1 MAIQFLDGIDFS
13 GNEITK
19 VLLQNS
25 AGTPSGTPLGGGQIV
40 YDSNAG
46 TIKYYDDVNTQWVE
60 LDGQGSVSSVASG
73 IGIKVVTS
81 SGTATVNVDY
91 DTANNVVLKATDAQ
105 GTAIPTTADIL
116 YSDGSSVVN
125 FGNVSDLPFTNN
137 SGITS
142 VGLTTNIAA
151 FAVGSSPLTGSGG
164 TLTFNLNGG
173 SAGQFLKQDGTWA
186 DVPAGYSGW
195 TVSDGSATFSVSSG
209 GTVEFTSSTSTIST
223 DASTSGTLD
232 LSLTSSGVS
241 AGSYTSANITVDQYG
256 RVTAASTGG
265 AGTMSSWKIEGDNGG
280 AGSQAVTDGQTVK
293 ILGTAPIS
301 TSAGA
306 TREVSI
312 THDTSGVSAGTSA
325 YPSSVTVNATG
336 HITAISAG
344 SAPGTMSS
352 WTLAGDSGSSQSITN
367 GNTATFRGDNG
378 IETKATGTDI
388 LDIALVLY
396 ELTEETTWANTT
408 DFLTFAE
415 GSTGSKKIKS
425 TNISLSDFGVPS
437 ANLSMGTK
445 KVINVVDPTSAQDA
459 ATKNYVDTTFA
470 GSGALIYQGGYDATT
485 AAPTGTSIK
494 KGFTYAVTV
503 AGTGSPAGFWSPTL
517 EVGDLIIANQDN
529 PTSAA
534 DWTEINKNIDVATA
548 TVLGIANFPTAGG
561 LSVSSGAVS
570 LPAVGTASTKG
581 GAAKSLTVTTD
592 AKGRVSSLA
601 EQNIQIAASQVTSF
615 CNEVETCVG
624 TAFQKSGTIGG
635 ASSWTITHGFNTR
648 AVQVGVYLNSGNY
661 DTVYAK
667 VIRPSANTITISVST
682 AVAANAL
689 NYTIAVVK

>member
-1 MAIQFLDGIDFS
+1 MAIKFLDGIDFG

-25 AGTPSGTPLGGGQIV
+25 AGTPTGTPLGGGQIV

-46 TIKYYDDVNTQWVE
+46 TIKYYDDVNLAWVE
-60 LDGQGSVSSVASG
+60 LDGQGAISSVLSGNGITVTTASG
-73 IGIKVVTS
+73 A
-81 SGTATVNVDY
+81 ATVNIQY
-91 DTANNVVLKATDAQ
+91 ATSNNIVLKATDAQ
-105 GTAIPTTADIL
+105 GTAIPTTADII

-164 TLTFNLNGG
+164 TLTLNLTGG
-173 SAGQFLKQDGTWA
+173 SAGQFLRQDGTWA
-186 DVPAGYSGW
+186 SVPAGYNGW
-195 TVSDGSATFSVSSG
+195 DVSDGSSNFTVATG
-209 GTVEFTSSTSTIST
+209 DTVEFLSTTSTVKL

-232 LSLTSSGVS
+232 VTLPVSGVA
-241 AGSYTSANITVDQYG
+241 AGSYTSANITVDTYG
-256 RVTAASTGG
+256 RVTAASAGG
-265 AGTMSSWKIEGDNGG
+265 AGTMTSWDLAADSGTTETVSNGNT
-280 AGSQAVTDGQTVK
+280 VT
-293 ILGTAPIS
+293 IAGTAPIS
-301 TSAGA
+301 TV
-306 TREVSI
+306 VSSPDTVTI
-312 THDTSGVSAGTSA
+312 SHDASGVTAGTSA
-325 YPSSVTVNATG
+325 YPSSISYNATG
-336 HITAISAG
+336 HITAITAG
-344 SAPGTMSS
+344 SAPGTMDGFEV
-352 WTLAGDSGSSQSITN
+352 AGDTGTNQTITD
-367 GNTATFRGDNG
+367 GNTLFIKGSTGIATRGVAG
-378 IETKATGTDI
+378 DI
-388 LDIALVLY
+388 LDVALDLPG
-396 ELTEETTWANTT
+396 LTATTTWTKAA
-408 DFLTFAE
+408 DYFAVAD
-415 GSTGSKKIKS
+415 GTVNRKIFS
-425 TNISLSDFGVPS
+425 TNISLSDFGVPT

-445 KVINVVDPTSAQDA
+445 KVINVVDPTAAQDA

-485 AAPTGTSIK
+485 AAPTGTSVK

-529 PTSAA
+529 PTTAA

-601 EQNIQIAASQVTSF
+601 EQNIQIAASQVTNF
-615 CNEVETCVG
+615 CDEVETCVG

-635 ASSWTITHGFNTR
+635 AATWTITHGFNTR

-661 DTVYAK
+661 DTVYAR
-667 VIRPSANTITISVST
+667 VTRPSVNTVTIAVST

>member
-1 MAIQFLDGIDFS
+1 MAIKFLDGIDFS
-13 GNEITK
+13 GNEITN

-25 AGTPSGTPLGGGQIV
+25 AGTPGSNLGGGQIV

-46 TIKYYDDVNTQWVE
+46 TIKYYDGVNSAWVE
-60 LDGQGSVSSVASG
+60 LDGQGAISSVLAG
-73 IGIKVVTS
+73 DGIKVNTV
-81 SGTATVNVDY
+81 SGAATVSVEY
-91 DTANNVVLKATDAQ
+91 ATSNNVVLKATDAQ
-105 GTAIPTTADIL
+105 GTSIPTTADIL

-151 FAVGSSPLTGSGG
+151 FVVGSSPLTGSGG
-164 TLTFNLNGG
+164 TLTLNLTGG
-173 SAGQFLKQDGTWA
+173 SSGQFLRQDGTWA
-186 DVPAGYSGW
+186 SVPAGYSGW
-195 TVSDGSATFSVSSG
+195 DVSDGSNNFTVSSG
-209 GTVEFTSSTSTIST
+209 GTVEFLSTNSTIKL
-223 DASTSGTLD
+223 DAATSGTLD
-232 LSLTSSGVS
+232 VTLPVSGVS
-241 AGSYTSANITVDQYG
+241 AGSYTSANITVDSFG

-265 AGTMSSWKIEGDNGG
+265 AGTMSSWKLTGDN
-280 AGSQAVTDGQTVK
+280 ATVLDITDGNTVS
-293 ILGTAPIS
+293 ILGTGPIS
-301 TSAGA
+301 TTGSSVD
-306 TREVSI
+306 TVTI
-312 THDTSGVSAGTSA
+312 THDASGVTAGTSA
-325 YPSSVTVNATG
+325 YPASVTYNATG
-336 HITAISAG
+336 HITAITAG
-344 SAPGTMSS
+344 SAPGTMDDF
-352 WTLAGDSGSSQSITN
+352 TVAGDSGTN
-367 GNTATFRGDNG
+367 QTISDGNTLTVSGGLGIVTRASAGDLLSVDLDLT
-378 IETKATGTDI
+378 ELSTTSTWTKASDYFAVTDATLNRRI
-388 LDIALVLY
+388 LS
-396 ELTEETTWANTT
+396 T
-408 DFLTFAE
+408 D
-415 GSTGSKKIKS
+415 
-425 TNISLSDFGVPS
+425 ISLSDFGVPT

-503 AGTGSPAGFWSPTL
+503 AGTGNPAGFWSPKL

-601 EQNIQIAASQVTSF
+601 EQNIQIAASQVTNF
-615 CNEVETCVG
+615 CDEVETCVG

-635 ASSWTITHGFNTR
+635 AATWTITHGFNTR

-661 DTVYAK
+661 DTVYAR
-667 VIRPSANTITISVST
+667 VTRPSVNTVTIAVST

>member
-1 MAIQFLDGIDFS
+1 MAIKFLDGIDFS
-13 GNEITK
+13 GNEITN

-25 AGTPSGTPLGGGQIV
+25 VGTPSSNLGGGQIV

-46 TIKYYDDVNTQWVE
+46 TIKYYDGVNSSWVE
-60 LDGQGSVSSVASG
+60 LDGQGAISSVLG
-73 IGIKVVTS
+73 GDGIKVTTA
-81 SGTATVNVDY
+81 SGTATVEVAY
-91 DTANNVVLKATDAQ
+91 STANNIILKATDAQ
-105 GTAIPTTADIL
+105 GTAIPTTADII
-116 YSDGSSVVN
+116 YSDGSSNVN

-151 FAVGSSPLTGSGG
+151 FVVGSSPLTGSGG
-164 TLTFNLNGG
+164 TLTLNLTGG
-173 SAGQFLKQDGTWA
+173 SSGQFLRQDGTWA
-186 DVPAGYSGW
+186 SVPAGYSGW
-195 TVSDGSATFSVSSG
+195 EVSDGSNAFTVASG
-209 GTVEFTSSTSTIST
+209 NTVEFLSTTNTIKL
-223 DASTSGTLD
+223 DAATSGTLD
-232 LSLTSSGVS
+232 VTLPVSGVS
-241 AGSYTSANITVDQYG
+241 AGSYTSANITVDTYG
-256 RVTAASTGG
+256 RITAASAGG
-265 AGTMSSWKIEGDNGG
+265 AGTMTSWDLDADSGTPQTITDG
-280 AGSQAVTDGQTVK
+280 AAVT
-293 ILGTAPIS
+293 IAGTAPIS
-301 TSAGA
+301 TVVAA
-306 TREVSI
+306 TDKVTIS
-312 THDTSGVSAGTSA
+312 HDASGVTAGTSA
-325 YPSSVTVNATG
+325 YPSSISYNATG
-336 HITAISAG
+336 HITAITAG
-344 SAPGTMSS
+344 SAPGTMDGF
-352 WTLAGDSGSSQSITN
+352 TVAGDTGTNQTITD
-367 GNTATFRGDNG
+367 GNTLSIVGSTGIATRGVAG
-378 IETKATGTDI
+378 DI
-388 LDIALVLY
+388 LDVALDLPG
-396 ELTEETTWANTT
+396 LTATTTWTKGSDYFAVADGTANR
-408 DFLTFAE
+408 
-415 GSTGSKKIKS
+415 KIFS
-425 TNISLSDFGVPS
+425 TNISLSDFGVPT

-445 KVINVVDPTSAQDA
+445 KVINVVDPTAAQDA

-534 DWTEINKNIDVATA
+534 DWTEINKNIDVATT

-581 GAAKSLTVTTD
+581 SASKSLTVTTD
-592 AKGRVSSLA
+592 AKGRVSSLSD
-601 EQNIQIAASQVTSF
+601 QNIQIAASQVTNF
-615 CNEVETCVG
+615 CDEVESCVG

-635 ASSWTITHGFNTR
+635 AASWTITHGFNTR

-667 VIRPSANTITISVST
+667 VTRPSANTVTIAVST

>member
-1 MAIQFLDGIDFS
+1 MAIKFLDGIDFS
-13 GNEITK
+13 GNEITN

-25 AGTPSGTPLGGGQIV
+25 AGTPGSNLGGGQIV

-46 TIKYYDDVNTQWVE
+46 TIKYYDGVNAAWVE
-60 LDGQGSVSSVASG
+60 LDGQGAISSVLAGNGISVSTVSGAATVSVAYS
-73 IGIKVVTS
+73 
-81 SGTATVNVDY
+81 
-91 DTANNVVLKATDAQ
+91 TANNVVLKATDSQ

-151 FAVGSSPLTGSGG
+151 FVVGSSPLTGSGG
-164 TLTFNLNGG
+164 TLTLNLTGG
-173 SAGQFLKQDGTWA
+173 SAGQFLRQDGTWA
-186 DVPAGYSGW
+186 SVPAGYNGW
-195 TVSDGSATFSVSSG
+195 TVSDGTNSFAVASAN
-209 GTVEFTSSTSTIST
+209 TVEFLSGNSTIKL
-223 DASTSGTLD
+223 DAATSGTLD
-232 LSLTSSGVS
+232 VTLPVSGVS
-241 AGSYTSANITVDQYG
+241 AGSYTSANITVDTYG
-256 RVTAASTGG
+256 RITAASTGG
-265 AGTMSSWKIEGDNGG
+265 AGTMSSWKLKGDN
-280 AGSQAVTDGQTVK
+280 ATLLDITDGNTVS
-293 ILGTAPIS
+293 ILGTGPIS
-301 TSAGA
+301 TTGSSVD
-306 TREVSI
+306 TVTI
-312 THDTSGVSAGTSA
+312 THDASGVTAGTSA
-325 YPSSVTVNATG
+325 YPASITYNATG
-336 HITAISAG
+336 HITAITAG
-344 SAPGTMSS
+344 SAPGTMDDFIV
-352 WTLAGDSGSSQSITN
+352 AGDTGANQTISD
-367 GNTATFRGDNG
+367 GNTLTVAGGSGIATRGVAGDIVSVDLSLNSLTATTTW
-378 IETKATGTDI
+378 TKASDH
-388 LDIALVLY
+388 
-396 ELTEETTWANTT
+396 
-408 DFLTFAE
+408 FAVAD
-415 GSTGSKKIKS
+415 SNLNRKIKS
-425 TNISLSDFGVPS
+425 TDISLSDFAVPS

-601 EQNIQIAASQVTSF
+601 EQNIQIAASQVTNF
-615 CNEVETCVG
+615 CDEVETCVG
-624 TAFQKSGTIGG
+624 TAFQTSGTIGG
-635 ASSWTITHGFNTR
+635 AATWTITHGFNTR

-661 DTVYAK
+661 DTVYAR
-667 VIRPSANTITISVST
+667 VTRPTTNTVTIAVST

>member
-1 MAIQFLDGIDFS
+1 MAIKFLDGIDFS

-25 AGTPSGTPLGGGQIV
+25 AGTPTGTPLGGGQIV

-46 TIKYYDDVNTQWVE
+46 TIKYYDDVNSAWVE
-60 LDGQGSVSSVASG
+60 LDGQGAISSVLSGNGITVTTASG
-73 IGIKVVTS
+73 A
-81 SGTATVNVDY
+81 ATVNIQY
-91 DTANNVVLKATDAQ
+91 ATSNNIVLKATDAQ
-105 GTAIPTTADIL
+105 GTAIPTTADII

-151 FAVGSSPLTGSGG
+151 FVVGSSPLTGSGG
-164 TLTFNLNGG
+164 TLTLNLTGG
-173 SAGQFLKQDGTWA
+173 SAGQFLRQDGTWA
-186 DVPAGYSGW
+186 SVPSGYSGW
-195 TVSDGSATFSVSSG
+195 DVSDGSNTFTVSSG
-209 GTVEFTSSTSTIST
+209 NTVEFLSTNSTVKL
-223 DASTSGTLD
+223 DASTTGTLD
-232 LSLTSSGVS
+232 VTLPVSGVS
-241 AGSYTSANITVDQYG
+241 AGSYTSANITVDTYG
-256 RVTAASTGG
+256 RITAASTGG
-265 AGTMSSWKIEGDNGG
+265 AGTMSSWNLKGDNS
-280 AGSQAVTDGQTVK
+280 ATSLSITDGNTVS
-293 ILGTAPIS
+293 ILGTGPIS
-301 TSAGA
+301 TTGSSVD
-306 TREVSI
+306 TITI
-312 THDTSGVSAGTSA
+312 THDASGVTAGTSA
-325 YPSSVTVNATG
+325 YPASITYNATG
-336 HITAISAG
+336 HITAITAG
-344 SAPGTMSS
+344 SAPGTMDDFIV
-352 WTLAGDSGSSQSITN
+352 AGDSGANQTISD
-367 GNTATFRGDNG
+367 GNTLTISGGDGILTRGVAGDIVDINLDIDGLNATTTW
-378 IETKATGTDI
+378 TKAADH
-388 LDIALVLY
+388 
-396 ELTEETTWANTT
+396 
-408 DFLTFAE
+408 FAVAD
-415 GSTGSKKIKS
+415 GNLNRKIKS
-425 TNISLSDFGVPS
+425 TDISLSNFAVPT
-437 ANLSMGTK
+437 ANLSIGTN
-445 KVINVVDPTSAQDA
+445 KVTNVVDPTAAQDA

-503 AGTGSPAGFWSPTL
+503 AGTGNPAGFWSPKL

-601 EQNIQIAASQVTSF
+601 EQNIQIAASQVTNF
-615 CNEVETCVG
+615 CDEVETCVG

-635 ASSWTITHGFNTR
+635 AATWTITHGFNTR

-661 DTVYAK
+661 DTVYAR
-667 VIRPSANTITISVST
+667 VTRPSVNTVTIAVST

>member
-1 MAIQFLDGIDFS
+1 MAIKFLDGIDFS

-25 AGTPSGTPLGGGQIV
+25 AGTPTGTPLGGGQIV

-46 TIKYYDDVNTQWVE
+46 TIKYYDDVNSAWVE
-60 LDGQGSVSSVASG
+60 LDGQGAISSVLSGNGITVTTASG
-73 IGIKVVTS
+73 A
-81 SGTATVNVDY
+81 ATVNIQY
-91 DTANNVVLKATDAQ
+91 ATSNNIVLKATDAQ
-105 GTAIPTTADIL
+105 GTAIPTTADII

-151 FAVGSSPLTGSGG
+151 FVVGSSPLTGSGG
-164 TLTFNLNGG
+164 TLTLNLTGG
-173 SAGQFLKQDGTWA
+173 SAGQFLRQDGTWA
-186 DVPAGYSGW
+186 SVPSGYSGW
-195 TVSDGSATFSVSSG
+195 DVSDGSNTFTVSSG
-209 GTVEFTSSTSTIST
+209 NTVEFLSTNTT
-223 DASTSGTLD
+223 VKLDASTTGTLD
-232 LSLTSSGVS
+232 VTLPVSGVS
-241 AGSYTSANITVDQYG
+241 AGSYTSANITVDTYG
-256 RVTAASTGG
+256 RITAASTGG
-265 AGTMSSWKIEGDNGG
+265 AGTMSSWNLKGDNS
-280 AGSQAVTDGQTVK
+280 ATSLSITDGNTVS
-293 ILGTAPIS
+293 ILGTGPIS
-301 TSAGA
+301 TTGSSVD
-306 TREVSI
+306 TITI
-312 THDTSGVSAGTSA
+312 THDASGVTAGTSA
-325 YPSSVTVNATG
+325 YPASITYNATG
-336 HITAISAG
+336 HITAITAG
-344 SAPGTMSS
+344 SAPGTMDDFIV
-352 WTLAGDSGSSQSITN
+352 AGDSGANQTISD
-367 GNTATFRGDNG
+367 GNTLTISGGDGILTRGVAGDIVDINLDIDGLNATTTW
-378 IETKATGTDI
+378 TKAADH
-388 LDIALVLY
+388 
-396 ELTEETTWANTT
+396 
-408 DFLTFAE
+408 FAVAD
-415 GSTGSKKIKS
+415 GNLNRKIKS
-425 TNISLSDFGVPS
+425 TDISLSNFAVPT
-437 ANLSMGTK
+437 ANLPIGTN
-445 KVINVVDPTSAQDA
+445 KVTNVVDPTAAQDA
-459 ATKNYVDTTFA
+459 ATKNYVDTKFA

-503 AGTGSPAGFWSPTL
+503 AGTGNPAGFWSPKL

-601 EQNIQIAASQVTSF
+601 EQNIQIAASQVTNF
-615 CNEVETCVG
+615 CDEVETCVG

-635 ASSWTITHGFNTR
+635 AATWTITHGFNTR

-661 DTVYAK
+661 DTVYAR
-667 VIRPSANTITISVST
+667 VTRPSVNTVTIAVST

>member
-1 MAIQFLDGIDFS
+1 MAIKFLDGIDFS

-25 AGTPSGTPLGGGQIV
+25 AGTPTGTPLGGGQIV

-46 TIKYYDDVNTQWVE
+46 TIKYYDDVNSAWVE
-60 LDGQGSVSSVASG
+60 LDGQGAISSVLSGNGITVTTASG
-73 IGIKVVTS
+73 A
-81 SGTATVNVDY
+81 ATVNIQY
-91 DTANNVVLKATDAQ
+91 ATSNNIVLKATDAQ
-105 GTAIPTTADIL
+105 GTAIPTTADII

-151 FAVGSSPLTGSGG
+151 FVVGSSPLTGSGG
-164 TLTFNLNGG
+164 TLTLNLTGG
-173 SAGQFLKQDGTWA
+173 SAGQFLRQDGTWA
-186 DVPAGYSGW
+186 SVPSGYSGW
-195 TVSDGSATFSVSSG
+195 DVSDGSNTFTVSSG
-209 GTVEFTSSTSTIST
+209 NTVEFLSTNTT
-223 DASTSGTLD
+223 VKLDASTTGTLD
-232 LSLTSSGVS
+232 VTLPVSGVA
-241 AGSYTSANITVDQYG
+241 AGSYTSANITVDTYG

-265 AGTMSSWKIEGDNGG
+265 AGTMSSWNLVGDNS
-280 AGSQAVTDGQTVK
+280 ATTLSITDGNTVS
-293 ILGTAPIS
+293 ILGTGPIS
-301 TSAGA
+301 TTGSSVD
-306 TREVSI
+306 TITI
-312 THDTSGVSAGTSA
+312 THDASGVTAGTSA
-325 YPSSVTVNATG
+325 YPASITYNATG
-336 HITAISAG
+336 HITAITAG
-344 SAPGTMSS
+344 SAPGTMDDFIV
-352 WTLAGDSGSSQSITN
+352 AGDSGANQTISD
-367 GNTATFRGDNG
+367 GNTLTISGGDGILTRGVAGDIVDINLDIDGLNATTTW
-378 IETKATGTDI
+378 TKAADH
-388 LDIALVLY
+388 
-396 ELTEETTWANTT
+396 
-408 DFLTFAE
+408 FAVAD
-415 GSTGSKKIKS
+415 GNLNRKIKS
-425 TNISLSDFGVPS
+425 TDISLSNFAVPT
-437 ANLSMGTK
+437 ANLSIGTN
-445 KVINVVDPTSAQDA
+445 KVTNVVDPTAAQDA

-503 AGTGSPAGFWSPTL
+503 AGTGNPAGFWSPTL

-601 EQNIQIAASQVTSF
+601 EQNIQIAASQVTNF
-615 CNEVETCVG
+615 CDEVETCVG

-635 ASSWTITHGFNTR
+635 AATWTITHGFNTR

-661 DTVYAK
+661 DTVYAR
-667 VIRPSANTITISVST
+667 VTRPSVNTVTIAVST

>member
-1 MAIQFLDGIDFS
+1 MAIQFLDGIDFN

-60 LDGQGSVSSVASG
+60 LDGQGAISSVLSGNGITVSTASG
-73 IGIKVVTS
+73 A
-81 SGTATVNVDY
+81 ATVNIQY
-91 DTANNVVLKATDAQ
+91 ATSNNVVLKATDLQ
-105 GTAIPTTADIL
+105 GTAIPTTADII

-151 FAVGSSPLTGSGG
+151 FVVGSSPLTGSGG
-164 TLTFNLNGG
+164 TLTLNLTGG
-173 SAGQFLKQDGTWA
+173 STGQFLRQDGTWA
-186 DVPAGYSGW
+186 SVPAGYNGW
-195 TVSDGSATFSVSSG
+195 EVSDGSNTFTVNSG
-209 GTVEFTSSTSTIST
+209 NTVEFLSTTSTVKL

-232 LSLTSSGVS
+232 VTLPVSGVA
-241 AGSYTSANITVDQYG
+241 AGSYTSANITVDTYG

-265 AGTMSSWKIEGDNGG
+265 AGTMSSWNLKGDNS
-280 AGSQAVTDGQTVK
+280 ATSLSITDGNTVS
-293 ILGTAPIS
+293 ILGTGPIS
-301 TSAGA
+301 TTGSSVD
-306 TREVSI
+306 TITI
-312 THDTSGVSAGTSA
+312 THDTSGVTAGTSA
-325 YPSSVTVNATG
+325 YPASITYNATG
-336 HITAISAG
+336 HITAITAG
-344 SAPGTMSS
+344 SAPGTMDDFIV
-352 WTLAGDSGSSQSITN
+352 AGDSGTSQTISD
-367 GNTATFRGDNG
+367 GNTLTVSGGLGIVTRASTGDILSVDLDLTELTATSTW
-378 IETKATGTDI
+378 TKAADYFAVTDGSVNRKI
-388 LDIALVLY
+388 LS
-396 ELTEETTWANTT
+396 T
-408 DFLTFAE
+408 D
-415 GSTGSKKIKS
+415 
-425 TNISLSDFGVPS
+425 ISLSDFAVPT

-445 KVINVVDPTSAQDA
+445 KVINVVDPTAAQDA

-503 AGTGSPAGFWSPTL
+503 AGTGSPAGFWSPKL
-517 EVGDLIIANQDN
+517 EVGDLIIAQQDN

-601 EQNIQIAASQVTSF
+601 EQNIQIAASQVTNF
-615 CNEVETCVG
+615 CDEVETCVG

-635 ASSWTITHGFNTR
+635 AATWTITHGFNTR

-661 DTVYAK
+661 DTVYAR
-667 VIRPSANTITISVST
+667 VTRPSANTVTIAVST

>member
-1 MAIQFLDGIDFS
+1 MAIKFLDGIDFS

-25 AGTPSGTPLGGGQIV
+25 AGTPTGTPLGGGQIV

-46 TIKYYDDVNTQWVE
+46 TIKYYDDVNSAWVE
-60 LDGQGSVSSVASG
+60 LDGQGAISSVLSGNGITVTTASG
-73 IGIKVVTS
+73 A
-81 SGTATVNVDY
+81 ATVNIQY
-91 DTANNVVLKATDAQ
+91 ATSNNIVLKATDAQ
-105 GTAIPTTADIL
+105 GTAIPTTADII

-151 FAVGSSPLTGSGG
+151 FVVGSSPLTGSGG
-164 TLTFNLNGG
+164 TLTLNLTGG
-173 SAGQFLKQDGTWA
+173 SAGQFLRQDGTWA
-186 DVPAGYSGW
+186 SVPSGYSGW
-195 TVSDGSATFSVSSG
+195 DVSDGSNTFTVSSG
-209 GTVEFTSSTSTIST
+209 NTVEFLSTNSTVKL
-223 DASTSGTLD
+223 DASTTGTLD
-232 LSLTSSGVS
+232 VTLPVSGVS
-241 AGSYTSANITVDQYG
+241 AGSYTSANITVDTYG
-256 RVTAASTGG
+256 RITAASTGG
-265 AGTMSSWKIEGDNGG
+265 AGTMSSWNLKGDNS
-280 AGSQAVTDGQTVK
+280 ATSLSITDGNTVS
-293 ILGTAPIS
+293 ILGTGPIS
-301 TSAGA
+301 TTGSSVD
-306 TREVSI
+306 TITI
-312 THDTSGVSAGTSA
+312 THDASGVTAGTSA
-325 YPSSVTVNATG
+325 YPASITYNATG
-336 HITAISAG
+336 HITAITAG
-344 SAPGTMSS
+344 SAPGTMDDFIV
-352 WTLAGDSGSSQSITN
+352 AGDSGANQTISD
-367 GNTATFRGDNG
+367 GNTLTISGGDGILTRGVAGDIVDINLDIDGLNATTTW
-378 IETKATGTDI
+378 TKAADH
-388 LDIALVLY
+388 
-396 ELTEETTWANTT
+396 
-408 DFLTFAE
+408 FAVAD
-415 GSTGSKKIKS
+415 GNLNRKIKS
-425 TNISLSDFGVPS
+425 TDISLSNFAVPT
-437 ANLSMGTK
+437 ANLSIGTN
-445 KVINVVDPTSAQDA
+445 KVTNVVDPTAAQDA

-503 AGTGSPAGFWSPTL
+503 AGTGNPAGFWSPTL

-601 EQNIQIAASQVTSF
+601 EQNIQIAASQVTNF
-615 CNEVETCVG
+615 CDEVETCVG

-635 ASSWTITHGFNTR
+635 AATWTITHGFNTR

-661 DTVYAK
+661 DTVYAR
-667 VIRPSANTITISVST
+667 VTRPSVNTVTIAVST

>member
-1 MAIQFLDGIDFS
+1 MAIKFLDGIDFS

-25 AGTPSGTPLGGGQIV
+25 AGTPTGTPLGGGQIV

-46 TIKYYDDVNTQWVE
+46 TIKYYDDVNSAWVE
-60 LDGQGSVSSVASG
+60 LDGQGAISSVLSGNGITVTTASG
-73 IGIKVVTS
+73 A
-81 SGTATVNVDY
+81 ATVNIQY
-91 DTANNVVLKATDAQ
+91 ATSNNIVLKATDAQ
-105 GTAIPTTADIL
+105 GTAIPTTADII

-151 FAVGSSPLTGSGG
+151 FVVGSSPLTGSGG
-164 TLTFNLNGG
+164 TLTLNLTGG
-173 SAGQFLKQDGTWA
+173 SAGQFLRQDGTWA
-186 DVPAGYSGW
+186 SVPSGYSGW
-195 TVSDGSATFSVSSG
+195 DVSDGSNTFTVSSG
-209 GTVEFTSSTSTIST
+209 NTVEFLSTNTT
-223 DASTSGTLD
+223 VKLDASTTGTLD
-232 LSLTSSGVS
+232 VTLPVSGVA
-241 AGSYTSANITVDQYG
+241 AGSYTSANITVDTYG

-265 AGTMSSWKIEGDNGG
+265 AGTMSSWNLKGDNS
-280 AGSQAVTDGQTVK
+280 ATSLSITDGNTVS
-293 ILGTAPIS
+293 ILGTGPIS
-301 TSAGA
+301 TTGSSVD
-306 TREVSI
+306 TITI
-312 THDTSGVSAGTSA
+312 THDASGVTAGTSA
-325 YPSSVTVNATG
+325 YPASITYNATG
-336 HITAISAG
+336 HITAITAG
-344 SAPGTMSS
+344 SAPGTMDDFIV
-352 WTLAGDSGSSQSITN
+352 AGDSGANQTISD
-367 GNTATFRGDNG
+367 GNTLTISGGDGILTRGVAGDIVDINLDIDGLNATTTW
-378 IETKATGTDI
+378 TKAADH
-388 LDIALVLY
+388 
-396 ELTEETTWANTT
+396 
-408 DFLTFAE
+408 FAVAD
-415 GSTGSKKIKS
+415 GNLNRKIKS
-425 TNISLSDFGVPS
+425 TDISLSNFAVPT
-437 ANLSMGTK
+437 ANLSIGTN
-445 KVINVVDPTSAQDA
+445 KVTNVVDPTAAQDA

-503 AGTGSPAGFWSPTL
+503 AGTGNPAGFWSPTL

-601 EQNIQIAASQVTSF
+601 EQNIQIAASQVTNF
-615 CNEVETCVG
+615 CDEVETCVG

-635 ASSWTITHGFNTR
+635 AATWTITHGFNTR

-661 DTVYAK
+661 DTVYAR
-667 VIRPSANTITISVST
+667 VTRPSVNTVTIAVST

>member
-1 MAIQFLDGIDFS
+1 MAIKFLDGIDFS

-25 AGTPSGTPLGGGQIV
+25 AGTPTGTPLGGGQIV

-46 TIKYYDDVNTQWVE
+46 TIKYYDDVNSAWVE
-60 LDGQGSVSSVASG
+60 LDGQGAISSVLSGNGITVTTASG
-73 IGIKVVTS
+73 A
-81 SGTATVNVDY
+81 ATVNIQY
-91 DTANNVVLKATDAQ
+91 ATSNNIVLKATDAQ
-105 GTAIPTTADIL
+105 GTAIPTTADII

-151 FAVGSSPLTGSGG
+151 FVVGSSPLTGSGG
-164 TLTFNLNGG
+164 TLTLNLTGG
-173 SAGQFLKQDGTWA
+173 SAGQFLRQDGTWA
-186 DVPAGYSGW
+186 SVPSGYSGW
-195 TVSDGSATFSVSSG
+195 DVSDGSNTFTVSSG
-209 GTVEFTSSTSTIST
+209 NTVEFLSTNTT
-223 DASTSGTLD
+223 VKLDASTTGTLD
-232 LSLTSSGVS
+232 VTLPVSGVS
-241 AGSYTSANITVDQYG
+241 AGSYTSANITVDTYG
-256 RVTAASTGG
+256 RITAASTGG
-265 AGTMSSWKIEGDNGG
+265 AGTMSSWNLKGDNS
-280 AGSQAVTDGQTVK
+280 ATSLSITDGNTVS
-293 ILGTAPIS
+293 ILGTGPIS
-301 TSAGA
+301 TTGSSVD
-306 TREVSI
+306 TITI
-312 THDTSGVSAGTSA
+312 THDASGVTAGTSA
-325 YPSSVTVNATG
+325 YPASITYNATG
-336 HITAISAG
+336 HITAITAG
-344 SAPGTMSS
+344 SAPGTMDDFIV
-352 WTLAGDSGSSQSITN
+352 AGDSGANQTISD
-367 GNTATFRGDNG
+367 GNTLTISGGDGILTRGVAGDIVDINLDIDGLNATTTW
-378 IETKATGTDI
+378 TKAADH
-388 LDIALVLY
+388 
-396 ELTEETTWANTT
+396 
-408 DFLTFAE
+408 FAVAD
-415 GSTGSKKIKS
+415 GNLNRKIKS
-425 TNISLSDFGVPS
+425 TDISLSNFAVPT
-437 ANLSMGTK
+437 ANLSIGTN
-445 KVINVVDPTSAQDA
+445 KVTNVVDPTAAQDA

-503 AGTGSPAGFWSPTL
+503 AGTGNPAGFWSPKL

-601 EQNIQIAASQVTSF
+601 EQNIQIAASQVTNF
-615 CNEVETCVG
+615 CDEVETCVG

-635 ASSWTITHGFNTR
+635 AATWTITHGFNTR

-661 DTVYAK
+661 DTVYAR
-667 VIRPSANTITISVST
+667 VTRPSVNTVTIAVST

>member
-1 MAIQFLDGIDFS
+1 MAIKFLDGIDFS

-25 AGTPSGTPLGGGQIV
+25 AGTPTGTPLGGGQIV

-46 TIKYYDDVNTQWVE
+46 TIKYYDDVNSAWVE
-60 LDGQGSVSSVASG
+60 LDGQGAISSVLSGNGITVTTASG
-73 IGIKVVTS
+73 A
-81 SGTATVNVDY
+81 ATVNIQY
-91 DTANNVVLKATDAQ
+91 ATSNNIVLKATDAQ
-105 GTAIPTTADIL
+105 GTAIPTTADII

-151 FAVGSSPLTGSGG
+151 FVVGSSPLTGSGG
-164 TLTFNLNGG
+164 TLTLNLTGG
-173 SAGQFLKQDGTWA
+173 SAGQFLRQDGTWA
-186 DVPAGYSGW
+186 SVPSGYSGW
-195 TVSDGSATFSVSSG
+195 DVSDGSNTFTVSSG
-209 GTVEFTSSTSTIST
+209 NTVEFLSTNTT
-223 DASTSGTLD
+223 VKLDASTTGTLD
-232 LSLTSSGVS
+232 VTLPVSGVS
-241 AGSYTSANITVDQYG
+241 AGSYTSANITVDTYG
-256 RVTAASTGG
+256 RITAASTGG
-265 AGTMSSWKIEGDNGG
+265 AGTMSSWNLKGDNS
-280 AGSQAVTDGQTVK
+280 ATSLSITDGNTVS
-293 ILGTAPIS
+293 ILGTGPIS
-301 TSAGA
+301 TTGSSVD
-306 TREVSI
+306 TITI
-312 THDTSGVSAGTSA
+312 THDASGVTAGTSA
-325 YPSSVTVNATG
+325 YPASITYNATG
-336 HITAISAG
+336 HITAITAG
-344 SAPGTMSS
+344 SAPGTMDDFIV
-352 WTLAGDSGSSQSITN
+352 AGDSGANQTISD
-367 GNTATFRGDNG
+367 GNTLTISGGDGILTRGVAGDIVDINLDIDGLNATTTW
-378 IETKATGTDI
+378 TKAADH
-388 LDIALVLY
+388 
-396 ELTEETTWANTT
+396 
-408 DFLTFAE
+408 FAVAD
-415 GSTGSKKIKS
+415 GNLNRKIKS
-425 TNISLSDFGVPS
+425 TDISLSNFAVPT
-437 ANLSMGTK
+437 ANLSIGTN
-445 KVINVVDPTSAQDA
+445 KVTNVVDPTAAQDA

-503 AGTGSPAGFWSPTL
+503 AGTGNPAGFWSPTL

-601 EQNIQIAASQVTSF
+601 EQNIQIAASQVTNF
-615 CNEVETCVG
+615 CDEVETCVG

-635 ASSWTITHGFNTR
+635 AATWTITHGFNTR

-661 DTVYAK
+661 DTVYAR
-667 VIRPSANTITISVST
+667 VTRPSVNTVTIAVST